1 MKKVALAVMLL
12 AASAFA
18 APDFTISSPTDF
30 QVDENGLVTLTFTL
44 YGSDPAVPT
53 TGVSVYHVEP
63 ENSLEVVAYQVSQGL
78 LSNLPTYTNPIGMML
93 NELGDIGVSGL
104 TVDNE
109 PFMTITLKPLVDLPI
124 DIDWC
129 GYWVD
134 EEWNEGEIGWRTV
147 TITPEPASMLLL
159 AAGAAFF
166 ARRRRA

>member
-30 QVDENGLVTLTFTL
+30 QVDENGLVTLTFTQ
-44 YGSDPAVPT
+44 YSDLGYT
-53 TGVSVYHVEP
+53 LGLSVFHVEP
-63 ENSLEVVAYQVSQGL
+63 ENSLVVEAYQVFQGL
-78 LSNLPTYTNPIGMML
+78 DSNLPSTTNPIGKML
-93 NELGDIGVSGL
+93 NELGDIGVNGY

-109 PFMTITLKPLVDLPI
+109 PFMTITLKPLVLPI

-134 EEWNEGEIGWRTV
+134 DTGEGEIDWRTT

>member
-30 QVDENGLVTLTFTL
+30 QVDEDGLVTLTFTQYSEL
-44 YGSDPAVPT
+44 GYTYGLSVFHVQPA
-53 TGVSVYHVEP
+53 
-63 ENSLEVVAYQVSQGL
+63 NSLEVVAYQVFQGL
-78 LSNLPTYTNPIGMML
+78 DSNLPSTTNPIGKML
-93 NELGDIGVSGL
+93 DQLGDIGVNGY

-109 PFMTITLKPLVDLPI
+109 PFMTITLKPLVLPI

-129 GYWVD
+129 GYYD
-134 EEWNEGEIGWRTV
+134 QGDGTEGEIDWRTT

-166 ARRRRA
+166 A

>member
-18 APDFTISSPTDF
+18 APDFSISSPTDF
-30 QVDENGLVTLTFTL
+30 QVDENGLVTLIFTQF
-44 YGSDPAVPT
+44 GSPLGYTA
-53 TGVSVYHVEP
+53 GVSVFHKEP
-63 ENSLEVVAYQVSQGL
+63 KNSLQVVAYQVFQGL
-78 LSNLPTYTNPIGMML
+78 ESNLPTYTKPIGMML
-93 NELGDIGVSGL
+93 DQLGDIGVAGD
-104 TVDNE
+104 TFDDV
-109 PFMTITLKPLVDLPI
+109 PFMSITLKPLVDLPI

-129 GYWVD
+129 GYYD
-134 EEWNEGEIGWRTV
+134 GGDGTEGEIDWRTV